1 MSLVSDELFPTLV
14 VGSLPRPVWVRDL
27 IERRKIGDVDPAVAD
42 RTLDDLVPAVI
53 RMQEAA
59 GLDYVSDGEWRRESY
74 VKNFSDAVEGFEAD
88 LIRPRAGTQG
98 ASYPA
103 VVAPIRQERPIALDE
118 ARFTQRATSRRI
130 LVAVPSPYT
139 IARRM
144 WSSKHS
150 ISAYPTREAFMQACV
165 PIVNGEL
172 RRLAALGVDAIQLDD
187 PWLALLVDPAY
198 RERERIE
205 DIDQEI
211 QMSVDG
217 VNGAVEGVD
226 HPFISVHV
234 CHAHGNRKH
243 STRGPY
249 DLIMGA
255 LGQMRV
261 HRFAMEFATPDAGGI
276 EVLSQFPDDKM
287 LGLGVIDHTDPRV
300 ETPEIVAARAEA
312 AMRYIPVERLTLNP
326 DCGFAPSSINPMDLD
341 EAYLKLRALSEG
353 AVLLRAR
360 FS

>member
-1 MSLVSDELFPTLV
+1 MSLFSDQLFPTLV

-27 IERRKIGDVDPAVAD
+27 IERRKIGAVEPAVAD
-42 RTLDDLVPAVI
+42 RTLDDVVPAVI

-74 VKNFSDAVEGFEAD
+74 VKIFADAVEGFELD
-88 LIRPRAGTQG
+88 LIQPRAGNQG

-103 VVAPIRQERPIALDE
+103 VVAPIRQERPITLDE
-118 ARFTQRATSRRI
+118 ARFVKRATSRRI

-144 WSSKHS
+144 WSSEHS
-150 ISAYPTREAFMQACV
+150 TSAYPTREAFMQACI

-172 RRLAALGVDAIQLDD
+172 KRLAALGVDAIQLDD

-198 RERERIE
+198 RERERIG

-211 QMSVDG
+211 RMSVDG

-226 HPFISVHV
+226 HPFISVHL

-249 DLIMGA
+249 DRIMGA
-255 LGQMRV
+255 LDQMRV

-276 EVLSQFPDDKM
+276 EVLDQFPDDKM
-287 LGLGVIDHTDPRV
+287 LGLGVIDHTDPNI

-312 AMRYIPVERLTLNP
+312 AMRYIPAERLTLNP

-353 AVLLRAR
+353 ATLLRAR
-360 FS
+360 YS